1 MCEITFRHEIVRP
14 NNPVNIRIMDPD
26 GNSHDHVLWSFGYA
40 SIDAKKVG
48 MFESLKP
55 ETRRWLA

>member
-1 MCEITFRHEIVRP
+1 MCEITFRHEIVHL
-14 NNPVNIRIMDPD
+14 NNPVNIRTMDPD
-26 GNSHDHVLWSFGYA
+26 GNSHDHVLWSFSYM

-55 ETRRWLA
+55 KTRRWLA